1 MILGKSC
8 EQGNISLITVDLYSG
23 MTSNRLKKLA
33 MSLSFAFLLF
43 FMLPVQAQDAVND
56 VVNDVVSSG
65 VMLEQQVFEI
75 ARTLRCPTCRAESAA
90 DSNSAIS
97 IQFRNIIQEKLE
109 EGQSEKEIIAFFQAS
124 YGDWILLDPPKRG
137 LHLIVW
143 IAPLI
148 AAVLALII
156 FFVLL
161 RRWISKAN
169 AAPVALSA
177 EELEKVRVALAKEQS
192 GESA

>member
-1 MILGKSC
+1 VILGKSC
-8 EQGNISLITVDLYSG
+8 EQGNISLITVDLNNG
-23 MTSNRLKKLA
+23 MTSNHLKKLL
-33 MSLSFAFLLF
+33 MSLSFALLF
-43 FMLPVQAQDAVND
+43 FMSSVQAQD
-56 VVNDVVSSG
+56 VVNSG
-65 VMLEQQVFEI
+65 VELEQQVFEI

-143 IAPLI
+143 IAPLV

-177 EELEKVRVALAKEQS
+177 EELEKVRAALAKEHSGEARS
-192 GESA
+192 GEST